1 MVRYDSCQVYQLD
14 ELQLY
19 LPRNTH
25 ETGIYFRL
33 IDADRNET
41 VVKLEKT
48 GRDGEYNIYQVSLDN
63 TLSIVEGETEVI
75 VLIFRNNTMK
85 TMNVGK
91 IHITYDNF
99 SVAHRLYLIGELSK
113 DVNLTYRK
121 IEELTRM
128 NLQIYEDVKEVVGK

>member
-25 ETGIYFRL
+25 ETGVYFRL
-33 IDADRNET
+33 VDADRNET

-63 TLSIVEGETEVI
+63 TLSIVKGETEVI
-75 VLIFRNNTMK
+75 VLIFRNNT
-85 TMNVGK
+85 
-91 IHITYDNF
+91 
-99 SVAHRLYLIGELSK
+99 
-113 DVNLTYRK
+113 
-121 IEELTRM
+121 
-128 NLQIYEDVKEVVGK
+128 IYSF